1 MPTRIGRDDVQ
12 RMMAEGAQLVDV
24 RAREDYD
31 AEHLPGALSLPVKSL
46 DRESAGTLDRSLQVI
61 TYCWDSQ

>member
-1 MPTRIGRDDVQ
+1 MPTTIDRDAVQ

-24 RAREDYD
+24 RAAADYE
-31 AEHLPGALSLPVKSL
+31 AEHIRGAMSLPLKEL
-46 DRESAGTLDRSLQVI
+46 DRERAAQLDRDRPVI